1 MRKLMTSAVVAAA
14 LAGSIAQAATTTTTF
29 SVTANVQPTC
39 SVTASPLAF
48 GNYNPGAGAVTGTSA
63 VSVRCT
69 NGTAYTVALNGGS
82 TVGGTIAQRQMA
94 NGANRLNY
102 NLFTSNAHTTIWGD
116 GTTGSTQAGT
126 GAGVATANA
135 HTVFGQLPDSAVN
148 QASVTGAFSDTV
160 TVTVTY

>member
-1 MRKLMTSAVVAAA
+1 
-14 LAGSIAQAATTTTTF
+14 
-29 SVTANVQPTC
+29 
-39 SVTASPLAF
+39 
-48 GNYNPGAGAVTGTSA
+48 VTGSST

-82 TVGGTIAQRQMA
+82 TVGGTIAQRLMA
-94 NGANRLNY
+94 NGANTLAY
-102 NLFTSNAHTTIWGD
+102 NLFTTNAYATIWGD
-116 GTTGSTQAGT
+116 GTTGSTQAGV

-135 HTVFGQLPDSAVN
+135 HTVFGQLPDSAAN